1 MPTFRMCPDHREDS
15 DREGEVR
22 KEGRKS
28 KSRVVFRK
36 LKKKVGLLGSSS
48 GDYGLADLGWDP
60 RTCVFER
67 SRHDADALPSLGTTD
82 RKQIT

>member
-1 MPTFRMCPDHREDS
+1 MCPDHREDS
-15 DREGEVR
+15 DKEGEVR

-28 KSRVVFRK
+28 KSRVVFQE
-36 LKKKVGLLGSSS
+36 LKKEVGLRGCSS
-48 GDYGLADLGWDP
+48 GDCGLADLGWDP

-67 SRHDADALPSLGTTD
+67 SRPVADALPSLGTTD